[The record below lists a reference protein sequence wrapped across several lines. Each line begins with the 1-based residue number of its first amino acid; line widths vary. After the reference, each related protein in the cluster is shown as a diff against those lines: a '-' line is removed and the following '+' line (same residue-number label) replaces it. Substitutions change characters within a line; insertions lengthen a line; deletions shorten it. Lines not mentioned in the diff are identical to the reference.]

1 MKKRTQIEAEL
12 AQLALEI
19 GGKTHSEAAN
29 AVLELYKNFALLAA
43 EESIQHQLQSAQSD
57 VEAQLRAR
65 IAELQGNIEA
75 PAVPT
80 RAPKESAPA
89 APAPESQAPEAST
102 PTTPAIPEE
111 DDNQLSLVDVAEEI
125 EKEEAAKAAQS
136 LPTEEIQPTATE
148 SEPAND
154 PAAAVSEPA
163 NEEPVMKVV
172 EEPQIFQ
179 LDDELPPA
187 PAAPEPPAEDIAEPV
202 MVKSESVAEKAQSTE
217 KKSLNDRL
225 AGGALKFGLNDRIGF
240 VKDLFDGSAEDF
252 NRVVSQLNT
261 LGSLGEAQ
269 DFLTTHIAPE
279 YGWADNEETAERFM
293 AAVEQRFG

>member
-19 GGKTHSEAAN
+19 GGKSHSEAAK
-29 AVLELYKNFALLAA
+29 AVLDLYKGLALLEA
-43 EESIQHQLQSAQSD
+43 EETIQQQLAAAQQDMQS
-57 VEAQLRAR
+57 QLRAR
-65 IAELQGNIEA
+65 IAELQSEVSVPEID
-75 PAVPT
+75 VPT
-80 RAPKESAPA
+80 
-89 APAPESQAPEAST
+89 PAPEALVEAAPVTNPAPE
-102 PTTPAIPEE
+102 EE
-111 DDNQLSLVDVAEEI
+111 DNQLSLVDVAEEI
-125 EKEEAAKAAQS
+125 EKEEAAKAAQV
-136 LPTEEIQPTATE
+136 LPEEVKE
-148 SEPAND
+148 S
-154 PAAAVSEPA
+154 
-163 NEEPVMKVV
+163 EEPVLKSLEDRTV
-172 EEPQIFQ
+172 FQ
-179 LDDELPPA
+179 LDEAVEPA
-187 PAAPEPPAEDIAEPV
+187 PAAPEPPAEEIAEPV

>member
-19 GGKTHSEAAN
+19 GGKSHSEAAK
-29 AVLELYKNFALLAA
+29 AVLDLYKGLALLEAEETIEQQLAA
-43 EESIQHQLQSAQSD
+43 EQQDMQS
-57 VEAQLRAR
+57 QLRAK
-65 IAELQGNIEA
+65 IAELQSEVSV
-75 PAVPT
+75 PEVDVPT
-80 RAPKESAPA
+80 
-89 APAPESQAPEAST
+89 PAPEALVEAAPVT
-102 PTTPAIPEE
+102 NPTPEE
-111 DDNQLSLVDVAEEI
+111 EDNQLSLVDVAEEI
-125 EKEEAAKAAQS
+125 EKEEAAKAAQV
-136 LPTEEIQPTATE
+136 LPEEVKE
-148 SEPAND
+148 S
-154 PAAAVSEPA
+154 
-163 NEEPVMKVV
+163 EEPVLKSHEDRTV
-172 EEPQIFQ
+172 FQ
-179 LDDELPPA
+179 LDEAVEPA
-187 PAAPEPPAEDIAEPV
+187 PAAPEPPAEEIAEPV

>member
-19 GGKTHSEAAN
+19 GGKSHSEAAK
-29 AVLELYKNFALLAA
+29 AVLDLYKGLALLEA
-43 EESIQHQLQSAQSD
+43 EETIQQQLAAAQQDMQS
-57 VEAQLRAR
+57 QLRAR
-65 IAELQGNIEA
+65 IAELKSEVSVPEID
-75 PAVPT
+75 VPT
-80 RAPKESAPA
+80 
-89 APAPESQAPEAST
+89 PAPEALVEAAPVT
-102 PTTPAIPEE
+102 NPTPEE
-111 DDNQLSLVDVAEEI
+111 EDNQLSLVDVAEEI
-125 EKEEAAKAAQS
+125 EKEEAAKAAQV
-136 LPTEEIQPTATE
+136 LPEEVKE
-148 SEPAND
+148 S
-154 PAAAVSEPA
+154 
-163 NEEPVMKVV
+163 EEPVLKSREDRTV
-172 EEPQIFQ
+172 FQ
-179 LDDELPPA
+179 LDEAVEPA
-187 PAAPEPPAEDIAEPV
+187 PVAPEPPAEEIAEPV

>member
-19 GGKTHSEAAN
+19 GGKSHSEAAK
-29 AVLELYKNFALLAA
+29 AVLDLYKGLALLEAEETIEQQLAA
-43 EESIQHQLQSAQSD
+43 EQQDMQS
-57 VEAQLRAR
+57 QLRAK
-65 IAELQGNIEA
+65 IAELQSEVSV
-75 PAVPT
+75 PEVDVPT
-80 RAPKESAPA
+80 
-89 APAPESQAPEAST
+89 PAPEALVEAAPVT
-102 PTTPAIPEE
+102 NPTPEE
-111 DDNQLSLVDVAEEI
+111 EDNQLSLVDVAEEI
-125 EKEEAAKAAQS
+125 EKEEAAKAAQV
-136 LPTEEIQPTATE
+136 LPEEVKE
-148 SEPAND
+148 S
-154 PAAAVSEPA
+154 
-163 NEEPVMKVV
+163 EEPVLKSHEDRTV
-172 EEPQIFQ
+172 FQ
-179 LDDELPPA
+179 LDEAVEPA
-187 PAAPEPPAEDIAEPV
+187 PAAPEPPVEDIAEPV

>member
-19 GGKTHSEAAN
+19 GGKSHSEAAK
-29 AVLELYKNFALLAA
+29 AVLDLYKGLALLEA
-43 EESIQHQLQSAQSD
+43 EETIQQQLAAAQQDMQS
-57 VEAQLRAR
+57 QLRAK
-65 IAELQGNIEA
+65 IAELQSEVSV
-75 PAVPT
+75 PEVDVPT
-80 RAPKESAPA
+80 PAPKAPVVA
-89 APAPESQAPEAST
+89 DAV
-102 PTTPAIPEE
+102 TTANPEE
-111 DDNQLSLVDVAEEI
+111 EDNQLSLVDVAEEI
-125 EKEEAAKAAQS
+125 EKEEAAKAAQI
-136 LPTEEIQPTATE
+136 LPEEVEEIEA
-148 SEPAND
+148 D
-154 PAAAVSEPA
+154 
-163 NEEPVMKVV
+163 EPVLKSREDRTV
-172 EEPQIFQ
+172 FQ
-179 LDDELPPA
+179 LDEAVEPA

>member
-19 GGKTHSEAAN
+19 GGKSHSEAAK
-29 AVLELYKNFALLAA
+29 AVLDLYKGLALLEA
-43 EESIQHQLQSAQSD
+43 EETIEQQLAAAQQDMQS
-57 VEAQLRAR
+57 QLRAK
-65 IAELQGNIEA
+65 IAELQSEVSVPEIDVPTPAPEA
-75 PAVPT
+75 PA
-80 RAPKESAPA
+80 AA
-89 APAPESQAPEAST
+89 APATTVAPE
-102 PTTPAIPEE
+102 EE
-111 DDNQLSLVDVAEEI
+111 DNQLSLVDVAEEI
-125 EKEEAAKAAQS
+125 EKEEAAKAAQI
-136 LPTEEIQPTATE
+136 LPEE
-148 SEPAND
+148 
-154 PAAAVSEPA
+154 V
-163 NEEPVMKVV
+163 EEPVLKSREDRTV
-172 EEPQIFQ
+172 FQ
-179 LDDELPPA
+179 LDEAVEPA
-187 PAAPEPPAEDIAEPV
+187 PAAPEPPVEDIAEPV

-269 DFLTTHIAPE
+269 EFLTTHIAPE

>member
-19 GGKTHSEAAN
+19 GGKSHSEAAK
-29 AVLELYKNFALLAA
+29 AVLDLYKGLALLEA
-43 EESIQHQLQSAQSD
+43 EETIEQQLAAAQQDMQS
-57 VEAQLRAR
+57 QLRAK
-65 IAELQGNIEA
+65 IAELQSEVGVPEIDVPTPAPEA
-75 PAVPT
+75 PAT
-80 RAPKESAPA
+80 A
-89 APAPESQAPEAST
+89 APATTVAPE
-102 PTTPAIPEE
+102 EE
-111 DDNQLSLVDVAEEI
+111 DNQLSLVDVAEEI
-125 EKEEAAKAAQS
+125 EKEEAAKAAQI
-136 LPTEEIQPTATE
+136 LPEEIEA
-148 SEPAND
+148 D
-154 PAAAVSEPA
+154 
-163 NEEPVMKVV
+163 EPVLKSREDRTV
-172 EEPQIFQ
+172 FQ
-179 LDDELPPA
+179 LDEAVEPA

>member
-19 GGKTHSEAAN
+19 GGKSHSEAAK
-29 AVLELYKNFALLAA
+29 AVLDLYKSLALLEA
-43 EESIQHQLQSAQSD
+43 EETIEQQLAAAQQDMQS
-57 VEAQLRAR
+57 QLRAK
-65 IAELQGNIEA
+65 IAELQSEVSVPEIDVPTPAPEA
-75 PAVPT
+75 PVA
-80 RAPKESAPA
+80 A
-89 APAPESQAPEAST
+89 APATTVAPE
-102 PTTPAIPEE
+102 EE
-111 DDNQLSLVDVAEEI
+111 DNQLSLVDVAEEI
-125 EKEEAAKAAQS
+125 AKEEAAKAAQ
-136 LPTEEIQPTATE
+136 IQA
-148 SEPAND
+148 
-154 PAAAVSEPA
+154 
-163 NEEPVMKVV
+163 EEPVLKSREDRTV
-172 EEPQIFQ
+172 FQ
-179 LDDELPPA
+179 LDEVVEPA
-187 PAAPEPPAEDIAEPV
+187 PAAPEPPAEEIAEPV

-261 LGSLGEAQ
+261 LSSLGEAQ

>member
-19 GGKTHSEAAN
+19 GGKSHSEAAK
-29 AVLELYKNFALLAA
+29 AVLDLYKGLALLEA
-43 EESIQHQLQSAQSD
+43 EETIEQQLAAAQQDMQS
-57 VEAQLRAR
+57 QLRAK
-65 IAELQGNIEA
+65 IAELQSEVSVPEIDVPTPAPEA
-75 PAVPT
+75 PA
-80 RAPKESAPA
+80 AA
-89 APAPESQAPEAST
+89 APATTEAPE
-102 PTTPAIPEE
+102 EE
-111 DDNQLSLVDVAEEI
+111 DNQLSLVDVAEEI
-125 EKEEAAKAAQS
+125 EKEEAAKAAQ
-136 LPTEEIQPTATE
+136 IQPE
-148 SEPAND
+148 E
-154 PAAAVSEPA
+154 V
-163 NEEPVMKVV
+163 EEPVLKSREDRTV
-172 EEPQIFQ
+172 FQ
-179 LDDELPPA
+179 LDEAVEPA
-187 PAAPEPPAEDIAEPV
+187 PAAPEPPAEDLAEPV

>member
-19 GGKTHSEAAN
+19 GGKSHSEAAK
-29 AVLELYKNFALLAA
+29 AVLDLYKCLALLEA
-43 EESIQHQLQSAQSD
+43 EETIQQQLAAAQQDMQS
-57 VEAQLRAR
+57 QLRAR
-65 IAELQGNIEA
+65 IAELQSEVSVPEID
-75 PAVPT
+75 VPT
-80 RAPKESAPA
+80 ANPEALVEA
-89 APAPESQAPEAST
+89 APVT
-102 PTTPAIPEE
+102 NPTPEE
-111 DDNQLSLVDVAEEI
+111 EDNQLSLVDVAEEI
-125 EKEEAAKAAQS
+125 EKEEAAKAAQI
-136 LPTEEIQPTATE
+136 LPEEVKE
-148 SEPAND
+148 S
-154 PAAAVSEPA
+154 
-163 NEEPVMKVV
+163 EEPVLKSREDRTV
-172 EEPQIFQ
+172 FQ
-179 LDDELPPA
+179 LDEAVEPA
-187 PAAPEPPAEDIAEPV
+187 PVAPEPPAEEIAEPV